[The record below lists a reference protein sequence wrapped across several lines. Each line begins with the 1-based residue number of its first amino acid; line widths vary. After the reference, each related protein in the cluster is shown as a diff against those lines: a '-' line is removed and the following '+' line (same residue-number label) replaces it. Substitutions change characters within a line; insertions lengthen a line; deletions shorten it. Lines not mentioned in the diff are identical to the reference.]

1 VAKFV
6 SKFDLLKGYW
16 QVPLTAHAKEI
27 SAFVT
32 PDGFFQYT
40 IMPFGIKNAQ
50 ATFQLMVNR
59 VIAGLQGCEGYIDDV
74 VVHTETREEHIHRIR
89 QLFINCEKPS

>member
-1 VAKFV
+1 LYPIPRVEDCIDRIGVTKFV
-6 SKFDLLKGYW
+6 SKFDLQKGYW
-16 QVPLTAHAKEI
+16 QAPLTACAKEI

-40 IMPFGIKNAQ
+40 VMPFSIKNAP
-50 ATFQLMVNR
+50 ATFQHMVNR

-74 VVHTETREEHIHRIR
+74 VVHAET
-89 QLFINCEKPS
+89 